1 MQLPKV
7 LGSAA
12 AAITRLFLSFFDLPT
27 ERKSYL
33 WLVPQI
39 FSPSLT
45 LVLFLLLVLKLVLKL
60 LILK

>member
-1 MQLPKV
+1 MQLPEV

-12 AAITRLFLSFFDLPT
+12 AAITRLFLSFFDLQT

-39 FSPSLT
+39 F
-45 LVLFLLLVLKLVLKL
+45 
-60 LILK
+60 